1 MKKFLGVT
9 WVDWVCIIVA
19 VISAEMAQEA
29 FKPKGFWSFVVY
41 IIVWAI
47 AFTISFFIIK
57 QILKWTGK
65 N

>member
-1 MKKFLGVT
+1 MKKFIGVS
-9 WVDWVCIIVA
+9 WVDWVCIFIA

-29 FKPKGFWSFVVY
+29 FKPKGFWSFVMDL
-41 IIVWAI
+41 IVWGI
-47 AFTISFFIIK
+47 TFTISFFIIK